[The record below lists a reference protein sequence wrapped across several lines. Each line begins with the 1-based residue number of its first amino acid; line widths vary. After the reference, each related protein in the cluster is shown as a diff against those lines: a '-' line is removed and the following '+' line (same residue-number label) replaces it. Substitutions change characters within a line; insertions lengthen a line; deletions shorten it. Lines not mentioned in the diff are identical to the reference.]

1 MYIYS
6 KPEVKAIVEI
16 NKLVKGRHAGKD
28 VMSTLLLKNRL
39 PVMTIIIS
47 YRMGSMTVLDDYVT

>member
-1 MYIYS
+1 MYKYN
-6 KPEVKAIVEI
+6 KPGVKAIDEI

-39 PVMTIIIS
+39 PVMNTIIS
-47 YRMGSMTVLDDYVT
+47 YRMGSMAVLMITV